1 VRVRHAARRYTF
13 PVKQVPSLP
22 KALDVKVGR
31 VARRLGKP
39 RRIILEEAIDE
50 YSARH
55 EPEAITEAMNRVA
68 DMMDTRP
75 DAGVAAAA
83 RRVLERAEW

>member
-1 VRVRHAARRYTF
+1 
-13 PVKQVPSLP
+13 VKQVSSLP
-22 KALDVKVGR
+22 RALDVKVGR

-39 RRIILEEAIDE
+39 RRTILKEAIDE
-50 YSARH
+50 YTARH

-68 DMMDTRP
+68 DMVDTRP

-83 RRVLERAEW
+83 RKVLERTEW